1 MTYRKACTAYSC
13 QALWCIVLVVTPRS
27 ATATK
32 SDLSRSAIVERAL
45 TVTDPDGPDAVT
57 IRRSAQEF
65 GVTPMA
71 LYWHVANKDELLAA
85 MGDAL
90 LADVVPPPA
99 TGSWAV
105 QLRGVVEGLIAQLDR
120 HPAAA
125 ELVFPRILV
134 TEPGLR
140 ITEFTLALLEDAG
153 FSREQAADL
162 ARMGL
167 QTAMMLVTQRPGAES
182 QAAQE
187 ERDALLAEKRA
198 HIESLPADRYPRVR
212 AVAVP
217 LTDCDDEDAYYGF
230 GMDLYIEGAQALLR
244 RVKRGA

>member
-1 MTYRKACTAYSC
+1 M
-13 QALWCIVLVVTPRS
+13 TPRS
-27 ATATK
+27 ATAAKT
-32 SDLSRSAIVERAL
+32 DLSRDAIVERAL
-45 TVTDPDGPDAVT
+45 TVMDTDGPDAVT
-57 IRRSAQEF
+57 IRRIAQEF

-90 LADVVPPPA
+90 IADVVPPPA
-99 TGSWAV
+99 AGSWSV
-105 QLRGVVEGLIAQLDR
+105 QLRGVVEALIASLSQ

-125 ELVFPRILV
+125 ALVFPRILV

-167 QTAMMLVTQRPGAES
+167 QTAMMLVTQLPGSES
-182 QAAQE
+182 QAAMEQ
-187 ERDALLAEKRA
+187 RDALLAEKRA
-198 HIESLPADRYPRVR
+198 HIESLSADRYPRVR
-212 AVAVP
+212 AAAVA
-217 LTDCDDEDAYYGF
+217 LTDCEDEDAYYSF
-230 GMDLYIEGAQALLR
+230 GVDLYIEGAQALMR
-244 RVKRGA
+244 RVKRAAG

>member
-1 MTYRKACTAYSC
+1 VS
-13 QALWCIVLVVTPRS
+13 PRT
-27 ATATK
+27 ATATAAK
-32 SDLSRSAIVERAL
+32 SDLSRAAIVERAL
-45 TVTDPDGPDAVT
+45 TVMDADGPDAVT
-57 IRRSAQEF
+57 IRRIAQEF

-90 LADVVPPPA
+90 LEGVTPPPA
-99 TGSWAV
+99 RGSWSV
-105 QLRGVVEGLIAQLDR
+105 QLRAVVDTLITALSR

-140 ITEFTLALLEDAG
+140 LTEFTLALLEGAG
-153 FSREQAADL
+153 FTRQQAADL

-167 QTAMMLVTQRPGAES
+167 QTAMMLVVQRPGAES
-182 QAAQE
+182 ETALN

-198 HIESLPADRYPRVR
+198 HIEHLSADLYPHVR
-212 AVAVP
+212 AAAVA
-217 LTDCDDEDAYYGF
+217 LTDCDDEDAYYTF
-230 GMDLYIEGAQALLR
+230 GVDLYLEGAQALLR
-244 RVKRGA
+244 RSKRAR

>member
-1 MTYRKACTAYSC
+1 M
-13 QALWCIVLVVTPRS
+13 TPRS

-32 SDLSRSAIVERAL
+32 SDLSRDAIVARAL
-45 TVTDPDGPDAVT
+45 SVMDTEGPDAVT
-57 IRRSAQEF
+57 IRRIAQEF

-99 TGSWAV
+99 TGPWHA
-105 QLRGVVEGLIAQLDR
+105 QLRGVVEALIARLSA

-134 TEPGLR
+134 TESGLR
-140 ITEFTLALLEDAG
+140 LTEFTLALLEDAG
-153 FSREQAADL
+153 FTREQAADL

-167 QTAMMLVTQRPGAES
+167 QTAMMLVTQLPGSEN
-182 QAAQE
+182 QAA
-187 ERDALLAEKRA
+187 RDQRDVLLAEKRA
-198 HIESLPADRYPRVR
+198 HVEGLPEELYPHVR
-212 AVAVP
+212 AAAGP
-217 LTDCDDEDAYYGF
+217 LTDCDDEAAYYTF
-230 GMDLYIEGAQALLR
+230 GIDLYVEGAQALLR
-244 RVKRGA
+244 RRKRTT

>member
-1 MTYRKACTAYSC
+1 M
-13 QALWCIVLVVTPRS
+13 TPR
-27 ATATK
+27 TATVGRPK
-32 SDLSRSAIVERAL
+32 TELSRAAIVERAL
-45 TVTDPDGPDAVT
+45 TVMDTEGSDAIT
-57 IRRSAQEF
+57 IRRIAQEF

-90 LADVVPPPA
+90 LAGVTPPPA
-99 TGSWAV
+99 TGPWHV
-105 QLRGVVEGLIAQLDR
+105 QLRGVVDNLIANLSR

-134 TEPGLR
+134 TEPGLEL
-140 ITEFTLALLEDAG
+140 TEFTLTLLEDAG
-153 FSREQAADL
+153 FSPQQAADL

-167 QTAMMLVTQRPGAES
+167 QTAMMLVTQLPGAES

-198 HIESLPADRYPRVR
+198 HIDRLPADRYPHIRG
-212 AVAVP
+212 AAEP
-217 LTDCDDEDAYYGF
+217 LTNCDDVPAYYSF
-230 GMDLYIEGAQALLR
+230 GVDLYIEGALALMR
-244 RVKRGA
+244 KVKRGAA

>member
-1 MTYRKACTAYSC
+1 M
-13 QALWCIVLVVTPRS
+13 TPRTAA
-27 ATATK
+27 ATAAK
-32 SDLSRSAIVERAL
+32 SDLSRAAIVERAL
-45 TVTDPDGPDAVT
+45 SLMDVDGPDAVT
-57 IRRSAQEF
+57 IRRIAQEF

-90 LADVVPPPA
+90 LADVVPPPV
-99 TGSWAV
+99 TGSWSV
-105 QLRGVVEGLIAQLDR
+105 QLRGVVENLIESLSR

-134 TEPGLR
+134 TEPGLQ

-167 QTAMMLVTQRPGAES
+167 QTALMLVTQRPGAES
-182 QAAQE
+182 QAARK
-187 ERDALLAEKRA
+187 ERDALLAQKRA
-198 HIESLPADRYPRVR
+198 HVESLPSDRYPHVR
-212 AVAVP
+212 AAAVP
-217 LTDCDDEDAYYGF
+217 LTDCDDEAAYYSF
-230 GMDLYIEGAQALLR
+230 GVDLYIEGAVALMR
-244 RVKRGA
+244 KVKRASA

>member
-1 MTYRKACTAYSC
+1 M
-13 QALWCIVLVVTPRS
+13 TPRA

-32 SDLSRSAIVERAL
+32 PKVDLSRAAIVERAL
-45 TVTDPDGPDAVT
+45 SVMDVEGADAIT
-57 IRRSAQEF
+57 IRRIAQEF

-90 LADVVPPPA
+90 LADLTPPPA
-99 TGSWAV
+99 VGSWSA
-105 QLRGVVEGLIAQLDR
+105 QLRAVVETLVEHLSR

-134 TEPGLR
+134 TEPGLE
-140 ITEFTLALLEDAG
+140 ITEFTLTLLEDAG
-153 FSREQAADL
+153 FSPQQAADL

-167 QTAMMLVTQRPGAES
+167 QTAMMLVTQLPGSES

-198 HIESLPADRYPRVR
+198 HIERLPADRYPRIR
-212 AVAVP
+212 EAAEP
-217 LTDCDDEDAYYGF
+217 LTNCDDETAYYSF
-230 GMDLYIEGAQALLR
+230 GVDLYIEGALALMR
-244 RVKRGA
+244 KVKRASA

>member
-1 MTYRKACTAYSC
+1 M
-13 QALWCIVLVVTPRS
+13 TPRT
-27 ATATK
+27 ATATRSK
-32 SDLSRSAIVERAL
+32 VDLSREAIVERAL
-45 TVTDPDGPDAVT
+45 TVMDAEGPDAVT
-57 IRRSAQEF
+57 IRRIAQEF

-90 LADVVPPPA
+90 LAGVTPPPA
-99 TGSWAV
+99 VGSWST
-105 QLRGVVEGLIAQLDR
+105 QLRAVVETLIDHLAK

-134 TEPGLR
+134 TQPGLE

-153 FSREQAADL
+153 FSPQQAADL

-167 QTAMMLVTQRPGAES
+167 QTAMMLVTQLPGSES

-198 HIESLPADRYPRVR
+198 HIDNLPDDRYPHIR
-212 AVAVP
+212 AAAEP
-217 LTDCDDEDAYYGF
+217 LTNCDDEPAYYSF
-230 GMDLYIEGAQALLR
+230 GVDLYIEGALALMR
-244 RVKRGA
+244 KVKRGGA

>member
-1 MTYRKACTAYSC
+1 MS
-13 QALWCIVLVVTPRS
+13 PRA

-32 SDLSRSAIVERAL
+32 SDMSRATIVEKAL
-45 TVTDPDGPDAVT
+45 SVMDAEGPDAVT
-57 IRRSAQEF
+57 VRRIAQEF

-90 LADVVPPPA
+90 LADVAPPPA
-99 TGSWAV
+99 TGAWHA
-105 QLRGVVEGLIAQLDR
+105 QLRGVVEALIAGLGR

-140 ITEFTLALLEDAG
+140 LTEFTLALLEDAG
-153 FSREQAADL
+153 FTRQQAADL

-167 QTAMMLVTQRPGAES
+167 QTAMMLVTQLPGAENQS
-182 QAAQE
+182 ARDQ
-187 ERDALLAEKRA
+187 RDALLAEKRA
-198 HIESLPADRYPRVR
+198 HVEGLSEELYPHVR
-212 AVAVP
+212 AAAGA
-217 LTDCDDEDAYYGF
+217 LTDCDDEAAYYAF
-230 GMDLYIEGAQALLR
+230 GIDLYIEGAQALLR
-244 RVKRGA
+244 RQKRLG

>member
-1 MTYRKACTAYSC
+1 
-13 QALWCIVLVVTPRS
+13 
-27 ATATK
+27 
-32 SDLSRSAIVERAL
+32 
-45 TVTDPDGPDAVT
+45 VT
-57 IRRSAQEF
+57 IRRVAQEF

-71 LYWHVANKDELLAA
+71 LYWHVANKEELLAA

-90 LADVVPPPA
+90 LAGVVPPAPVGPWS
-99 TGSWAV
+99 T
-105 QLRGVVEGLIAQLDR
+105 QLRAVVMNLIESLSQ

-167 QTAMMLVTQRPGAES
+167 QTAMMLVTQLPGSES
-182 QAAQE
+182 QAAQA

-198 HIESLPADRYPRVR
+198 HIESLPDDLYPHVR
-212 AVAVP
+212 AAAVP
-217 LTDCDDEDAYYGF
+217 LTDCEDEAAYYAF
-230 GMDLYIEGAQALLR
+230 GVDLYIEGALALMR
-244 RVKRGA
+244 KVKRGVA